1 MRGAWRLERS
11 GRRHTPPRR
20 IAPEWLDCWDG
31 GLGVGGRAFV
41 PALLQAIAV
50 AVHLQDMNVVGE
62 PVEQGSSEAL
72 GAEDLGPLLEGQVA
86 GDQS

>member
-1 MRGAWRLERS
+1 M
-11 GRRHTPPRR
+11 
-20 IAPEWLDCWDG
+20 
-31 GLGVGGRAFV
+31 

-72 GAEDLGPLLEGQVA
+72 GAEDFGPLLEGQVA
-86 GDQS
+86 GDQG